1 MRHSA
6 RKVLTGVMSNS
17 SRGSR
22 VARINKCVGGD
33 ARAKITIRIEKPQLV
48 KYTEEILYLLLFE
61 MYNLTQ
67 KIVCDHCTNVL
78 FLYWPFPFKSLIHN
92 ILFPVSAV

>member
-48 KYTEEILYLLLFE
+48 KYT
-61 MYNLTQ
+61 
-67 KIVCDHCTNVL
+67 D
-78 FLYWPFPFKSLIHN
+78 
-92 ILFPVSAV
+92 

>member
-67 KIVCDHCTNVL
+67 KLCAITVQMFCFFTGR
-78 FLYWPFPFKSLIHN
+78 FLSSPSFIISYFR
-92 ILFPVSAV
+92 